1 MQLTSATALAP
12 AAIAPGTVLGTAHL
26 RHADHQTAIVT
37 AGRTLATGVRDIK
50 AAADQLRIPGSFQT
64 EAVGF
69 IRRGDAWD
77 AVQLL
82 LPGSTGGDPRPVY
95 SIIGSVGAME
105 VAPGVQLDA
114 IWDIGYAHGD
124 AHFGT
129 GANASIR
136 RL

>member
-1 MQLTSATALAP
+1 MQLTSTPAP
-12 AAIAPGTVLGTAHL
+12 IAAGTVLGTAHL
-26 RHADHQTAIVT
+26 RDPQAATRVVT
-37 AGRTLATGVRDIK
+37 AGRTLAAGVRDI
-50 AAADQLRIPGSFQT
+50 AAAAAQLRIPGSFQT

-82 LPGSTGGDPRPVY
+82 MADRPGGEPHTVY
-95 SIIGSVGAME
+95 GMRSIVSGISVG
-105 VAPGVQLDA
+105 PDVQLDA
-114 IWDIGYAHGD
+114 IWDVGYAHGD

-129 GANASIR
+129 GADALIR